1 VRAAAG
7 AASGIVR
14 GHQRRK
20 GGLGAGGT
28 VASELVYEL
37 SEGVGG
43 IAVPLGGI
51 LLGQAVDEDG
61 AEGFVLSLG
70 GAGGMLEE
78 ELAEGVVHARGS
90 ECEVFLAA
98 DGL

>member
-1 VRAAAG
+1 VRVAAG
-7 AASGIVR
+7 AASGIAR

-20 GGLGAGGT
+20 RGRGAGGD
-28 VASELVYEL
+28 VLAELVYEL
-37 SEGVGG
+37 SEGFGG
-43 IAVPLGGI
+43 VAESLGGI

-90 ECEVFLAA
+90 ECEVFAGV
-98 DGL
+98 DGR